1 MKKRSILAILL
12 AALLALTIFT
22 GCAASTNS
30 MAADSA
36 PQTPGASYNSKSE
49 AAAAEMPMEEP
60 AAAEEFAY
68 DTVATTE
75 AGGGAETLGPANSST
90 RFFTKPFLYTA
101 PQSAIAT
108 PCGPTPRR
116 GVPVR

>member
-49 AAAAEMPMEEP
+49 AAAAEMPIHFIRK
-60 AAAEEFAY
+60 AF
-68 DTVATTE
+68 DTH
-75 AGGGAETLGPANSST
+75 GIKLGKA
-90 RFFTKPFLYTA
+90 F
-101 PQSAIAT
+101 Q
-108 PCGPTPRR
+108 
-116 GVPVR
+116 

>member
-68 DTVATTE
+68 DTVATT
-75 AGGGAETLGPANSST
+75 
-90 RFFTKPFLYTA
+90 RFRRRLHRKDHLY
-101 PQSAIAT
+101 
-108 PCGPTPRR
+108 RLR
-116 GVPVR
+116 LHRDDRV

>member
-75 AGGGAETLGPANSST
+75 AAEEEL
-90 RFFTKPFLYTA
+90 
-101 PQSAIAT
+101 IDE
-108 PCGPTPRR
+108 
-116 GVPVR
+116 